1 MDPHAGNSESGIGSN
16 GSPRSSSTG
25 SAEGSPG
32 PSTGGSPG
40 PSSGSMGGS
49 ESSPGGMELPG
60 PRSISPPTLGVSTLR
75 HSYPGCISEAI
86 FPHDM
91 GRPGVQK
98 FEGKRL
104 MSHTACKVCGDT
116 SSGKHYGI
124 YACNGCSGFFKR
136 SVRRKLIYSGYFIIG
151 IDQFLCGKIQT
162 FFLHRQRSAPVNHN
176 LASDVV
182 NAEQPPTS
190 EQRRVSYV
198 RPGRE
203 VQVVAVVRLGEGPKV
218 RKSDLELKLFS
229 KAARA
234 CEQAQKCQAG
244 TGMCTIDK
252 AHRNQCQACRLKK
265 CLAAGMNK
273 DAVQNERQ
281 PRNSAQVRPD
291 QIDMDTDPAVI
302 ATARDSLPAPIL
314 HTQRAVNGSPP
325 AGHRFMASLMT
336 AETCAKLEPKEAED
350 QQYVDVTSVSP
361 ERPEVPEAIHLYPS
375 AQENIYEA
383 SARLLFMAVKWAKNL
398 PVFANLPFR
407 DQVILLEEG
416 WGELFLLCAIQWSM
430 PFDTSPLVSPTE
442 HAQSGGSGATLQDL
456 RALQEMVDRF
466 KALEVDPSEFACLK
480 AVALFKPDT
489 RGLKDPLQ
497 VEKLQDQAQLML
509 AEHTRSQN
517 RNHPIRFG
525 RLLLTLPCLRHVG
538 PDRIETIFFQ
548 RTIGNT
554 PMERLL
560 SDMFKN

>member
-1 MDPHAGNSESGIGSN
+1 MDSHAGNSESGIGSN

-49 ESSPGGMELPG
+49 ESSPGGMEMPG
-60 PRSISPPTLGVSTLR
+60 PRSISPPTLGVSTMR
-75 HSYPGCISEAI
+75 HSYPGCMPDAI
-86 FPHDM
+86 FSHDM
-91 GRPGVQK
+91 GRPGIQK

-136 SVRRKLIYSGYFIIG
+136 SVRRKLIY
-151 IDQFLCGKIQT
+151 
-162 FFLHRQRSAPVNHN
+162 R
-176 LASDVV
+176 
-182 NAEQPPTS
+182 
-190 EQRRVSYV
+190 
-198 RPGRE
+198 
-203 VQVVAVVRLGEGPKV
+203 
-218 RKSDLELKLFS
+218 
-229 KAARA
+229 
-234 CEQAQKCQAG
+234 CQAG

-302 ATARDSLPAPIL
+302 ATARDSLPAPLL
-314 HTQRAVNGSPP
+314 HSQRAANGSPA

-442 HAQSGGSGATLQDL
+442 HAQSGGSGATLLDL
-456 RALQEMVDRF
+456 RSLQEMVDRF